1 MSRIEPRDCQMEPSM
16 PVRSFVLR
24 RLSSSARFAIASAAL
39 TLGIASPA
47 QAVGDLLIAPTR
59 VVLSGN
65 QGTEVVLNNIGDQP
79 ATYRITLELRRM
91 NADGDLDDVS
101 EAEANALEK
110 AALAMIRY
118 APRRITLPPDQPQA
132 IRITARPGADL
143 PDGEYRV
150 HMSFRAIPE
159 VRPVSEPV
167 EKVTDGF
174 VVQLTPIYGITIPI
188 IVRKGKLEA
197 SAALSNPRLARTSEG
212 SVLRLVVART
222 GNRSLYGEIK
232 VLAPGAK
239 EPIYQ
244 ARGVALYPE
253 ISGRSVTLPVQED
266 QAAKLH
272 GPLHIEY
279 REAPEAGGKL
289 IAAVDAT
296 LP

>member
-1 MSRIEPRDCQMEPSM
+1 MTSTWAKRRRRIMASL
-16 PVRSFVLR
+16 V
-24 RLSSSARFAIASAAL
+24 SAAL
-39 TLGIASPA
+39 AAGLAAPA
-47 QAVGDLLIAPTR
+47 HAVGDLLIAPTR
-59 VVLSGN
+59 VILNGS

-91 NADGDLDDVS
+91 NSEGELDDVS
-101 EAEANALEK
+101 EAEASALEK
-110 AALAMIRY
+110 AALEMIRY

-132 IRITARPGADL
+132 IRITARPGANL

-159 VRPVSEPV
+159 ANPVSAPV
-167 EKVTDGF
+167 EVPENGF

-188 IVRKGKLEA
+188 IVRKGRLEA
-197 SAALSNPRLARTSEG
+197 SAALSNPRLVSTGEG
-212 SVLRLVVART
+212 EFLQLDVARS
-222 GNRSLYGEIK
+222 GNRSLYGAIE
-232 VLAPGAK
+232 VFAPGAK
-239 EPIYQ
+239 DPVYA
-244 ARGVALYPE
+244 ARGVAVYPE
-253 ISGRSVTLPVQED
+253 LSGRKVMLPVGAE

-289 IAAVDAT
+289 IAAVDAK